1 MATAEEIIAQKL
13 KISEAEAALHRLLLG
28 DKEVRVTFGQSRST
42 QWSEAKIPDLRRYI
56 NELKD
61 QLSAMEG
68 RRGRG
73 PIYPVPFPR

>member
-1 MATAEEIIAQKL
+1 MATSEEITAQRL
-13 KISEAEAALHRLLLG
+13 KISEAETALHRLMLG

-42 QWSEAKIPDLRRYI
+42 QWNEAKIPDLRRYI

-61 QLSAMEG
+61 QLAAMEG

>member
-1 MATAEEIIAQKL
+1 MATAQEIIAQKL
-13 KISEAEAALHRLLLG
+13 KISEAESALHRLLLG

-42 QWSEAKIPDLRRYI
+42 QWNEAKIPELRRYI

-61 QLSAMEG
+61 QLAIMEG
-68 RRGRG
+68 RRGRS